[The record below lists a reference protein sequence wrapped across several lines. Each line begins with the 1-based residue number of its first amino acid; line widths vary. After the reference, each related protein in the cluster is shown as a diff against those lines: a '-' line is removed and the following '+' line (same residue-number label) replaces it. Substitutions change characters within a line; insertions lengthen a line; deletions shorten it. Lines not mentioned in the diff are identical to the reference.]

1 MEAEVLRVAT
11 AMIEDESKKESWAD
25 EAAALSACVS
35 GFIEAL
41 RGLYDCVVPVIID
54 TVTLVIVTF
63 WRLELAEYLM
73 ERRVSAR
80 LASFAAFKLPE
91 WCLRL
96 LVGRVIAVDVV
107 SSEVVE

>member
-1 MEAEVLRVAT
+1 MT
-11 AMIEDESKKESWAD
+11 EDKSKKESWAD
-25 EAAALSACVS
+25 ELRLSAGIS
-35 GFIEAL
+35 GCIEAL
-41 RGLYDCVVPVIID
+41 RELGDCVVPIIID